1 MKTKKNYKSKNKNYK
16 SKNKNYKSKNKNY
29 KSKNKNYKKKKM
41 KGSGKTNTGKEITKT
56 SGTSGT
62 SKKYTITN
70 KTLEAIV
77 KKTSNSGPLNIF
89 QDYGMNTN
97 NSNTSLITVGS
108 ESRVSRVSRPRE
120 FKGLT
125 LVFTP
130 EPFPKKTCHNISI
143 TKDKQMS
150 CHKVFSTEEDG
161 TNYITSDKLS
171 GGAFGEVYTL
181 SSHPGYILKYITQ
194 SMDKNPQEEV
204 NYQKAAAE
212 VGIAPQVYTLMIHEP
227 GTDLVPA
234 SIIMEEMDY
243 TMKEHIIKQK
253 KLTVEKFKELIRTVL
268 DLTGKLQNIPI
279 YHLDIRLDNVMFSIT
294 QNKWFII
301 DYGIVSSDG
310 RDIPEVYLKIN
321 TSFRSLFPGQKI
333 PEDYEK
339 ILDELLGQYLL

>member
-1 MKTKKNYKSKNKNYK
+1 MTKIRDFTLTILGIFFYRFFHQSFIYNSTEDIALYQFKKLKKLLIVASLNVPYYKELFEEINFNPSKDFKTLSDLKKIPVLEQDTVKKSPSKFVNLNVKNYVL
-16 SKNKNYKSKNKNY
+16 
-29 KSKNKNYKKKKM
+29 M
-41 KGSGKTNTGKEITKT
+41 KT

-212 VGIAPQVYTLMIHEP
+212 VGIAPQVLSLIH
-227 GTDLVPA
+227 
-234 SIIMEEMDY
+234 I
-243 TMKEHIIKQK
+243 
-253 KLTVEKFKELIRTVL
+253 
-268 DLTGKLQNIPI
+268 
-279 YHLDIRLDNVMFSIT
+279 
-294 QNKWFII
+294 
-301 DYGIVSSDG
+301 
-310 RDIPEVYLKIN
+310 
-321 TSFRSLFPGQKI
+321 
-333 PEDYEK
+333 
-339 ILDELLGQYLL
+339 